1 VILVLSIQVE
11 NNVALII
18 KITQDVINAKKIQ
31 EVLNVVKKIQITQLV
46 ILAK

>member
-11 NNVALII
+11 NNVVLLI